1 MAMFAMTRW
10 GKLITDVDFIESEL
24 IEFSDA
30 SELPAATMVMAM
42 RVAPGDALVP
52 LRAESMADFAM
63 RYACCE
69 HEHAESM
76 QESENAEV
84 GDGERANAD
93 ADADGERANAD
104 ADGVRANA
112 DADADGVHE
121 NADADG
127 VRANANADE
136 NADAM
141 AYLCI

>member
-1 MAMFAMTRW
+1 MRW
-10 GKLITDVDFIESEL
+10 CHCEL
-24 IEFSDA
+24 
-30 SELPAATMVMAM
+30 
-42 RVAPGDALVP
+42 R
-52 LRAESMADFAM
+52 RESMADFAM

-112 DADADGVHE
+112 DAD
-121 NADADG
+121 G

-136 NADAM
+136 NAVCGCYGLSM
-141 AYLCI
+141 YVTKQSGPSGKPLCVGKESGKRSVLTKGRYYRYWIFPWF